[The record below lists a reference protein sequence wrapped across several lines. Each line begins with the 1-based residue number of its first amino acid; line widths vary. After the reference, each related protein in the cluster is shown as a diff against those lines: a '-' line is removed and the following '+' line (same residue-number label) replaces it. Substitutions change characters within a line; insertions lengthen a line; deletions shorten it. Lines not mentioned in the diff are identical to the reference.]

1 MHCKERFEDM
11 QGVIRSQK
19 SKNDTLWNGQG
30 VIRSQKSK
38 NDRL

>member
-1 MHCKERFEDM
+1 MHCKERFVDM
-11 QGVIRSQK
+11 QGVIRSQN
-19 SKNDTLWNGQG
+19 SKNDRLWNGQG